1 VHPRYKCRALNPRPT
16 INPNTF
22 RDCLISFSMSSNLRL
37 SVRTVLYEAASAMLV
52 RSKQWCGVKAW
63 GVRIAAKRGH
73 KRAVVAVARKLA
85 VVMHR
90 MWIDGSAFRFAA
102 EDEHAAQPN
111 LSNPTALAAAM

>member
-1 VHPRYKCRALNPRPT
+1 
-16 INPNTF
+16 
-22 RDCLISFSMSSNLRL
+22 MSSNLRL

-63 GVRIAAKRGH
+63 GVRMAAKRGH